1 MIPLAFISGVPQMTR
16 STSSRRDFLTGSL
29 AVSALAL
36 SGLGARAATQ
46 AGSIFPRP
54 FVGSRTVSNFAS
66 ILYWYE
72 DQMPAAL
79 RRALDNELARTDVP
93 IDSVAQETSSA
104 KLFASLAMR
113 MIAPRS
119 LRRAGYE
126 ALAVACE
133 NERDHCPGGAAALA
147 QHMIGREFSSMN
159 TPWPASSAYG
169 ACAHASTCAF
179 YAGQDE
185 IETVIQAGTY
195 TNGYHD

>member
-1 MIPLAFISGVPQMTR
+1 
-16 STSSRRDFLTGSL
+16 
-29 AVSALAL
+29 
-36 SGLGARAATQ
+36 
-46 AGSIFPRP
+46 
-54 FVGSRTVSNFAS
+54 
-66 ILYWYE
+66 
-72 DQMPAAL
+72 MPAAL
-79 RRALDNELARTDVP
+79 RRALDTELARTDVP
-93 IDSVAQETSSA
+93 IDSVAQERSSA

-133 NERDHCPGGAAALA
+133 NERDYCPGGAAALA
-147 QHMIGREFSSMN
+147 QHMIGREFSSTN

-195 TNGYHD
+195 SARALISLFPYDDDGAAYDDTSAEESDWIWNRAVASINLATERC